1 MERISKDA
9 AAVLRALY
17 SQYQSRRKVGQT
29 KREALSFNSVQNIHD
44 DLCPEMLIDDVD
56 EAMRELDRVGYLN
69 NDYGDMTI
77 LQCCLTNAAIVDCE
91 NAVSDKAISVIDFLS
106 KIPHP

>member
-1 MERISKDA
+1 
-9 AAVLRALY
+9 
-17 SQYQSRRKVGQT
+17 
-29 KREALSFNSVQNIHD
+29 
-44 DLCPEMLIDDVD
+44 MLIDDID